1 MFRALFVSRRKLED
15 AVEELAAPA
24 KQAEREYWQTIQQ
37 WALDVAD
44 AELDVREAQRALDED
59 EDS

>member
-1 MFRALFVSRRKLED
+1 MFRVLFGSQRKMED